1 MLMFYHLYDG
11 KSRQEFE
18 SELIERF
25 GSLVKIPLLKPERS
39 PLPDSVRS
47 IIEEGINLYKLHTNK
62 YGRLESTKGTYVNE
76 WVKWEKQLRDI
87 LLGNA
92 DYLNSIQVPF
102 EFAVKEVFEQ
112 LKAIARGEYAAPTSE
127 KRKLGSIVFAAI
139 SLPVPEILGLLNDL
153 AQKDPKVGNFL
164 KDKSMESCI
173 QKAHLTLAH
182 KRSHGVT
189 AVANYGSFLHQK
201 VPVDVAALLFSDK
214 LAALEAEP
222 GSVEGEKVN
231 SKNQWPHVTLWTGVG
246 VTAKDANTLP
256 QLLSQGKA
264 TRVDINPPVTITGTL
279 EFF

>member
-1 MLMFYHLYDG
+1 MKGLNYVISSF
-11 KSRQEFE
+11 
-18 SELIERF
+18 
-25 GSLVKIPLLKPERS
+25 SLFC
-39 PLPDSVRS
+39 
-47 IIEEGINLYKLHTNK
+47 G
-62 YGRLESTKGTYVNE
+62 
-76 WVKWEKQLRDI
+76 QL
-87 LLGNA
+87 A
-92 DYLNSIQVPF
+92 
-102 EFAVKEVFEQ
+102 K
-112 LKAIARGEYAAPTSE
+112 
-127 KRKLGSIVFAAI
+127 
-139 SLPVPEILGLLNDL
+139 
-153 AQKDPKVGNFL
+153 KDPKVGDFL

-231 SKNQWPHVTLWTGVG
+231 SKNPWPHVTLWTGEG

-264 TRVDINPPVTITGTL
+264 TRIDINPPVTITGTL